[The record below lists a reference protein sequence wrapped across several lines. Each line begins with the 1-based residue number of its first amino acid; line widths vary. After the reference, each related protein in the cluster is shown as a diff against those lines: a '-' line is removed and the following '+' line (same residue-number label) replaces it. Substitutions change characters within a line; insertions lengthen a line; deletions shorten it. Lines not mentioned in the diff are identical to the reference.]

1 MMWLSAGNKA
11 LLLVVGMSICSA
23 TRLDGSDFNVI
34 PYQVDRTDLYSGLAG
49 TILVY
54 KIASALSSSG
64 ASLDA
69 CESLALYIN
78 SRLGTIGIGLDH
90 CHVPGT
96 SAHDSHLGANQ
107 FELGMGIH
115 NEAGTSKHELTTVA
129 ELVDQ
134 MLTKITDTQ
143 DEERSFVP
151 FKHDGQDEVVLLV
164 NDLGAVSQLELGG
177 IVSECRSSRLD
188 HIQISGAEKRLDTMM
203 HIQAKA
209 DNDSSRVARQQKHQ
223 GPPRSQRDVHDLAQ
237 HARLL
242 PHPASLA

>member
-1 MMWLSAGNKA
+1 M
-11 LLLVVGMSICSA
+11 
-23 TRLDGSDFNVI
+23 
-34 PYQVDRTDLYSGLAG
+34 YSGLAG

-54 KIASALSSSG
+54 KIASALSTAG
-64 ASLDA
+64 GSLDA

-96 SAHDSHLGANQ
+96 SAHDSHLGSNQ

-134 MLTKITDTQ
+134 MLTKIIDTE
-143 DEERSFVP
+143 DEERAYVP
-151 FKHDGQDEVVLLV
+151 FKLDGKDEVVLLV

-177 IVSECRSSRLD
+177 IVSECMSLHFSFVPVTPIARSILS
-188 HIQISGAEKRLDTMM
+188 
-203 HIQAKA
+203 
-209 DNDSSRVARQQKHQ
+209 
-223 GPPRSQRDVHDLAQ
+223 
-237 HARLL
+237 
-242 PHPASLA
+242 